1 MFQPFLLRIK
11 YQKKMTLG
19 DVVLKLQ
26 KTLVMTDTES
36 HQTLS
41 ADVKKWEVEA
51 TPQAENKLQALY
63 GRLHKGVLLRMLNPF
78 LYYIVLNKMR
88 TAMNPQMND
97 DFLD

>member
-1 MFQPFLLRIK
+1 
-11 YQKKMTLG
+11 MTIG

-36 HQTLS
+36 HQTLT
-41 ADVKKWEVEA
+41 ADVKKWETEA
-51 TPQAENKLQALY
+51 PSSDNKLQLFYAK
-63 GRLHKGVLLRMLNPF
+63 LHKGVLLRMLNPF

-88 TAMNPQMND
+88 NAMNPQMND